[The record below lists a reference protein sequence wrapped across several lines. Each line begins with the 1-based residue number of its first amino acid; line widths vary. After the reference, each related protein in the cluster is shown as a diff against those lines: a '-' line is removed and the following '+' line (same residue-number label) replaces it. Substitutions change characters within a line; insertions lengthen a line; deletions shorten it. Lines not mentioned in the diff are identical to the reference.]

1 MSLYVI
7 VAGLIFILHL
17 IYESTKSE
25 KIRAWLWYISCFMI
39 LFLTAM
45 RSYNTGSDTIQ
56 YVNLFESMHN
66 TDWTDVL
73 NNEHRDPGFVIFT
86 KLVSMITTH
95 PTVFLAITTIMSYAG
110 VFDLIKRNSERPV
123 LALYFT
129 VTLGNFMFNFTGMR
143 QAIAMSFCMFA
154 VRFMQEKKPIR
165 FLALVLVA
173 AVFHHS
179 AYIFLPMYIIAH
191 RKVNIPS
198 LIVSVGVTFAAMLSY
213 ERLLGA
219 ANDILG
225 YDYGVEYTGN
235 GFIFFMIIL
244 FVVGLAF
251 LNKERWVT
259 DEKQIVIMNMGIMCA
274 VLWTFRLLGR
284 TAERPSMYWLNVL
297 PIVLTNATYTLKREE
312 EKKFVM
318 FASAALAFLLFY
330 TRSGAMYYRFFWQ

>member
-7 VAGLIFILHL
+7 LAGLVFILHL
-17 IYESTKSE
+17 VYDSTKSE
-25 KIRAWLWYISCFMI
+25 RNRAWIWYTACFMI

-45 RSYNTGSDTIQ
+45 RSYHTGADTIG
-56 YVNLFESMHN
+56 YVNTFESMHN
-66 TDWTDVL
+66 RSWAEVF
-73 NNEHRDPGFVIFT
+73 NNEHRDPGFIIFV
-86 KLVSMITTH
+86 KLLSALFNH
-95 PTVFLAITTIMSYAG
+95 PTAFLVITTIMSYAG
-110 VFDLIKRNSERPV
+110 VFDVIKRNSQRPV

-173 AVFHHS
+173 ALFHHS
-179 AYIFLPMYIIAH
+179 AYVFLPMYIIAH
-191 RKVNIPS
+191 RKVSIPS
-198 LIVSVGVTFAAMLSY
+198 LIVSIGVTFAAMLSY
-213 ERLLGA
+213 ETLLGA
-219 ANDILG
+219 ANDLLG

-259 DEKQIVIMNMGIMCA
+259 DERQIVIMNMGIMCA
-274 VLWTFRLLGR
+274 VLWALRLLSR

-297 PIVLTNATYTLKREE
+297 PIVLTNTTYTLKREE
-312 EKKFVM
+312 EKKLVM
-318 FASAALAFLLFY
+318 FTSAALAFLLFY
-330 TRSGAMYYRFFWQ
+330 TRAGATHYRFFWQ